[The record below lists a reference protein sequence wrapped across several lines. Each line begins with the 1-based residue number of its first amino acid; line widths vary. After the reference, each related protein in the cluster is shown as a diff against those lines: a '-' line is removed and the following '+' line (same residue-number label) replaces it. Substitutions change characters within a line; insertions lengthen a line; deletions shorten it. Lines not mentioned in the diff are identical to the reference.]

1 MQYLLLATCCFLL
14 ACGNSDDDQGEVTVH
29 FNHTVAGAD
38 LKHEE
43 ILYTNAAGN
52 EYGVTRLEYIVSDI
66 ALETTGG
73 KRVELAEF
81 HYRNAFVSATRSVAA
96 KVPGGEYTALRFTF
110 GIDGAKNETG
120 ALPSVD
126 HFNNMAWPTPMG
138 GGYHYMRMEGL
149 FRTDDGEGAFLTH
162 NRAGGRRRLFVCRLP
177 AAFPNRQRRRV
188 GYRRGDGPQ
197 RVVRRAIS
205 VRLQRSRWDY
215 GQRRRA
221 IDLARQRHYGF
232 FPRAHWE
239 PRPRRP
245 SPRGRG
251 SRTRPCSARSRRT
264 RRGITPWGLG
274 H

>member
-1 MQYLLLATCCFLL
+1 MKYLILAACCFLL
-14 ACGNSDDDQGEVTVH
+14 ACGDSDDDQGEVTVL

-38 LKHEE
+38 LKHED

-66 ALETTGG
+66 ALETAGG

-96 KVPGGEYTALRFTF
+96 KVPGGQYAALHFTF

-138 GGYHYMRMEGL
+138 GGYHYMRLEGL

-162 NRAGGRRRLFVCRLP
+162 TGPAGGEDFSFAVSLPLFLTVS
-177 AAFPNRQRRRV
+177 
-188 GYRRGDGPQ
+188 GDEW
-197 RVVRRAIS
+197 AIA
-205 VRLQRSRWDY
+205 V
-215 GQRRRA
+215 
-221 IDLARQRHYGF
+221 IMDLNEWYD
-232 FPRAHWE
+232 E
-239 PRPRRP
+239 P
-245 SPRGRG
+245 SLYDFSGRG
-251 SRTRPCSARSRRT
+251 
-264 RRGITPWGLG
+264 GIMGNADAQLILQGNGATVFSQVHIG
-274 H
+274 HPDQVQ